1 MLIFGR
7 SLVRQNF
14 KSISLDNQSYLP
26 RVTLNGADTDD
37 LRNNP
42 FMVSLVKCD
51 GSYNTHEAPFAVL
64 YVPSRID
71 NVNVKV
77 FNMITGINTRRWRPD
92 V

>member
-37 LRNNP
+37 LRYNP

-51 GSYNTHEAPFAVL
+51 GSYVIILMKLHLL
-64 YVPSRID
+64 YYM
-71 NVNVKV
+71 
-77 FNMITGINTRRWRPD
+77 FQAE
-92 V
+92 